1 MDAQPDRSFDGL
13 KKAAIDLLPAIEA
26 DADEAEELYHQ
37 TDRVADGMRKE
48 RALLLPDPEGCGRG
62 GAPPFVEAMGN
73 RRAGLARRGL
83 GRLVPDGQR
92 RDGRVRRP
100 LPSPTRARRS
110 STPAAATR
118 PWRGQGVPR
127 GYAREA
133 DGGYV
138 IWGSWGYAS
147 GIWHADWVHSG
158 CFLMDGDE
166 MRTDEHGHPDIV
178 LCHHPRDTIELTGNW
193 DVHGLRG
200 TGSFDYTLK
209 QDELFVP
216 AACCYKF
223 DGPAQMRGGPQYGAG
238 LVVSTT
244 WGHTSWALGVGRRAL
259 DEIAA
264 LARQR
269 VDAFGRMQD
278 GPGFQHSYAEAE
290 ARYRA
295 ARALVYRAWEDLSE
309 TFARNRQGSLE
320 QIALIRLAMRH
331 IHDVISDLSTF
342 AHRAS
347 RGVSLR
353 RSDLQRCYRDIHGGT
368 QHILLADEIA
378 QACGKVLMGAAG
390 EDARWNVLG
399 LAEN

>member
-1 MDAQPDRSFDGL
+1 MSASPQRSFDDL
-13 KKAAIDLLPAIEA
+13 RQAAIDLLPAIEA
-26 DADEAEELYHQ
+26 DADEAEGLYRQ
-37 TDRVADGMRKE
+37 TDRVADAMRRTGLYSFLIPKD
-48 RALLLPDPEGCGRG
+48 AG
-62 GAPPFVEAMGN
+62 GAELPWVEAMEIVELVSRVEGS
-73 RRAGLARRGL
+73 AGWCLMVNGVMGASAGPFL
-83 GRLVPDGQR
+83 PDEGVEIVYPGGRN
-92 RDGRVRRP
+92 
-100 LPSPTRARRS
+100 
-110 STPAAATR
+110 STMA
-118 PWRGQGVPR
+118 GQGVPR

-138 IWGSWGYAS
+138 IWGNWGYAS

-166 MRTDEHGHPDIV
+166 MRTDAHGHPDIV
-178 LCHHPRDTIELTGNW
+178 LCHHPKDTIELTGNW

-223 DGPAQMRGGPQYGAG
+223 DNPTQMRGGPQYGAG

-278 GPGFQHSYAEAE
+278 GAGFQHAYANAE

-295 ARALVYRAWEDLSE
+295 ARALVYEAWEDLSE
-309 TFARNRQGSLE
+309 TFARDGRGSLE

-390 EDARWNVLG
+390 EDAQWNVLG
-399 LAEN
+399 LGGG